1 MTVYERLEISPGIL
15 SWARKTAGYSDAAAA
30 AKKLAVKPEQVQAWE
45 DGMLRPTIVQL
56 RRMGKVYKRPLAV
69 LLLPEPP
76 KDFMPLREF
85 RRMNGNADLSWSPTL
100 QAEFKRAHTQ
110 REVVLEI
117 AEVSPSSIVIS
128 KSDFK
133 IKSTMSAEDA
143 GSHIRQLIGIDQWDS
158 SIRGDPRLALR
169 AAVTAVEQLGVLI
182 LQTRGVSIKEMR
194 GFSISDWPY
203 PVIALNGSD
212 WPRPRLFTLIHE
224 LTHLALN
231 AGGICDLH
239 ETSKQS
245 NLEQDRVERY
255 CNEVAGAALMP
266 AAALLANRIVA
277 SRPKWDLDL
286 LGDICGGFSTSSEAL
301 LLRLIDL
308 GNAGWDDYRRLK
320 PQLDA
325 LYEDARKREKARQ
338 KAQKSGPSF
347 YVVKARDL
355 GHNYVIGV
363 LDAFQ
368 SRAISSY
375 DVADYLDVKYNQLPK
390 LCAALTP

>member
-1 MTVYERLEISPGIL
+1 MTVSERLEISPGIL

-76 KDFMPLREF
+76 KDFMPLLEF

-194 GFSISDWPY
+194 GFSISD
-203 PVIALNGSD
+203 
-212 WPRPRLFTLIHE
+212 
-224 LTHLALN
+224 
-231 AGGICDLH
+231 
-239 ETSKQS
+239 
-245 NLEQDRVERY
+245 
-255 CNEVAGAALMP
+255 
-266 AAALLANRIVA
+266 
-277 SRPKWDLDL
+277 
-286 LGDICGGFSTSSEAL
+286 
-301 LLRLIDL
+301 
-308 GNAGWDDYRRLK
+308 
-320 PQLDA
+320 
-325 LYEDARKREKARQ
+325 
-338 KAQKSGPSF
+338 
-347 YVVKARDL
+347 
-355 GHNYVIGV
+355 
-363 LDAFQ
+363 
-368 SRAISSY
+368 
-375 DVADYLDVKYNQLPK
+375 
-390 LCAALTP
+390 

>member
-1 MTVYERLEISPGIL
+1 M
-15 SWARKTAGYSDAAAA
+15 
-30 AKKLAVKPEQVQAWE
+30 
-45 DGMLRPTIVQL
+45 
-56 RRMGKVYKRPLAV
+56 
-69 LLLPEPP
+69 
-76 KDFMPLREF
+76 
-85 RRMNGNADLSWSPTL
+85 
-100 QAEFKRAHTQ
+100 
-110 REVVLEI
+110 
-117 AEVSPSSIVIS
+117 
-128 KSDFK
+128 
-133 IKSTMSAEDA
+133 
-143 GSHIRQLIGIDQWDS
+143 
-158 SIRGDPRLALR
+158 
-169 AAVTAVEQLGVLI
+169 
-182 LQTRGVSIKEMR
+182 
-194 GFSISDWPY
+194 
-203 PVIALNGSD
+203 IALNGSD

-224 LTHLALN
+224 LTHLAIN

-286 LGDICGGFSTSSEAL
+286 LGDVCGGFSTSSEAL

-325 LYEDARKREKARQ
+325 LYEDAQKREKARQ